1 MANPSY
7 GLNKIEFAD
16 PLVGPPVEA
25 DWYQTT
31 NEANDEGTTTLTK
44 QIYSITGTSETEW
57 KHILDLTRGPKNAGH
72 KYMRVSAAETLA
84 QGYVTGTLSEKVNK
98 SEQENIK

>member
-1 MANPSY
+1 MADPSY

-31 NEANDEGTTTLTK
+31 NESSNEGTTTLTK
-44 QIYSITGTSETEW
+44 QVYSMDGVSETEQ
-57 KHILDLTRGPKNAGH
+57 KGILDLTRGPKNAGH
-72 KYMRVSAAETLA
+72 KHMRVSAAETLA
-84 QGYVTGTLSEKVNK
+84 QGYVAGTLSEKVNK
-98 SEQENIK
+98 SEQETIK